1 MATRTKQPRT
11 SGNPA
16 RRADELAEA
25 ALKRAPRCQCRHDD
39 GKCRRV
45 ARYRVS
51 ALCQEEGCRCAV
63 SVYLACAPCKESWLA
78 HSRACVGCP
87 DLRVTAL

>member
-16 RRADELAEA
+16 RRADQLAEA
-25 ALKRAPRCQCRHDD
+25 GLRRAPRCQCQHDE

-51 ALCQEEGCRCAV
+51 ELCRAEGCGCAV
-63 SVYLACAPCKESWLA
+63 NVYLACAPCMESWVE
-78 HSRACVGCP
+78 HSRVCVNCP
-87 DLRVTAL
+87 DLRVTPL